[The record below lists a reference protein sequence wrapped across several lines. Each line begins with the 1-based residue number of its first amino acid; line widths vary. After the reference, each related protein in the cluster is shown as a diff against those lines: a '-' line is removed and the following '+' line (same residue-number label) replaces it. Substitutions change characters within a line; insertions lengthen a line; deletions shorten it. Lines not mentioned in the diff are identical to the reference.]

1 MPSDIIPVPV
11 GEDGLLPPQAIEAER
26 YPNLRPR
33 KAFWGERKR
42 ERSLGMTDEAW
53 EGLDTV
59 AKELGLSR
67 SEVVQRIGLR
77 LLKVVAPASPKQS
90 AMTGPAVPSGRAS
103 AALAG
108 PPPQLSGDGSAPLVE

>member
-1 MPSDIIPVPV
+1 MPDII
-11 GEDGLLPPQAIEAER
+11 

-33 KAFWGERKR
+33 KAFWGYRKK

-53 EGLDTV
+53 EGLDQV

-67 SEVVQRIGLR
+67 SEVVQQIGLR
-77 LLKVVAPASPKQS
+77 LLKVVAPASPKC
-90 AMTGPAVPSGRAS
+90 AVAPGPAVPSRLAS

-108 PPPQLSGDGSAPLVE
+108 TPPQLAGDGSAMLVE